1 MTSTAAQQAMS
12 NSNYLQIELYEL
24 LRERPEVF
32 EFLQNASLDGLW
44 YWDLE
49 NPEQEWMN
57 ARFWEI
63 LGLDPATKQHLASEW
78 QDLIHPDDLQ
88 TALQNFEAHCAD
100 PEYPYDQIVRYRHAD
115 GSTVWVRCR
124 GLAIRNAA
132 GTPVRM
138 LGAHNELTELK
149 QTEAQLRE
157 RGQQLQALNE
167 ELEAYSYAISHDLQG
182 PLRTISGFSQLI
194 LRRHGD
200 ALPDEV
206 KDMLALTQS
215 GAADLGNMIESVLQ
229 MSRVEHGQR
238 VWKPVD
244 LDQAWAT
251 AQRNLQQDIA
261 DSGAVISAS
270 ELGTVPGDRN
280 ALTRVLQNLLENA
293 LKYRIE
299 GQPPQI
305 SIVAERDAL
314 QLQLSLTDNGRGV
327 PAGVSERLIQAFER
341 DERANIKGLG
351 IGLATCQR
359 ILQKLG
365 GRLSLQPLSNDGGT
379 KVQLW
384 LPLQAPAAQSDSDS
398 PGDH

>member
-115 GSTVWVRCR
+115 GSTVWVRCH

-182 PLRTISGFSQLI
+182 PLRTISGFNQLI

-215 GAADLGNMIESVLQ
+215 AAADLGNMIESVLQ

>member
-115 GSTVWVRCR
+115 GSTIWVRCR

-132 GTPVRM
+132 GKPVRM

-149 QTEAQLRE
+149 LREAQLRE
-157 RGQQLQALNE
+157 RGAELQALND
-167 ELEAYSYAISHDLQG
+167 ELEAFSYAISHDLQG
-182 PLRTISGFSQLI
+182 PLRTISGFNQLI

-206 KDMLALTQS
+206 KEMLALTQS
-215 GAADLGNMIESVLQ
+215 AAADLGNMIESVLQ

-238 VWKPVD
+238 VPGGG
-244 LDQAWAT
+244 
-251 AQRNLQQDIA
+251 
-261 DSGAVISAS
+261 SGCS
-270 ELGTVPGDRN
+270 LGR
-280 ALTRVLQNLLENA
+280 
-293 LKYRIE
+293 
-299 GQPPQI
+299 
-305 SIVAERDAL
+305 
-314 QLQLSLTDNGRGV
+314 
-327 PAGVSERLIQAFER
+327 
-341 DERANIKGLG
+341 
-351 IGLATCQR
+351 C
-359 ILQKLG
+359 
-365 GRLSLQPLSNDGGT
+365 
-379 KVQLW
+379 
-384 LPLQAPAAQSDSDS
+384 AAQSAAGHRRQRR
-398 PGDH
+398 GDQQHRAGYGAG

>member
-182 PLRTISGFSQLI
+182 PLRTISGFNQLI

-215 GAADLGNMIESVLQ
+215 AAADLGNMIESVLQ